1 MTTNETKPSAP
12 TAGRM
17 AFPRLA
23 AWLAAGLAGF
33 VALVLAA
40 LLLVLNTQVGRNAL
54 AGLIENLAAS
64 EDFRLELHGLD
75 SAMPWDVRLSSFALA
90 DAQGV
95 WLAGHDLR
103 VGLDLWATLANRP
116 TVTHL
121 TLERL
126 SLARLPKASS
136 QAEAQAVQEP
146 ASLSFD
152 IPDFSWPHVG
162 LLRVAAIEIA
172 DGLLTEAEEGSSARV
187 YTLSGESLPLRD
199 SIAVRLDLDE
209 LSEGAANGETDSLSV
224 RIDWHRADDVLH
236 VDVRLDAGPDGL
248 LGPALAEATGADVD
262 SLRARLAG
270 TGPLNDWGGILTLDA
285 NDLSLLH
292 ADLSLRRGAGAR
304 PGVETLQIGLAAV
317 LADVLGLVPDDAAD
331 LLGREAEVLARLV
344 VPLGSRAA
352 DEVRLEALDV
362 ALAALCLHANG
373 ILARGKL
380 TAEAAI
386 EALDPALLGRFTG
399 GVLDGS
405 PRLDLALRGGEDELF
420 ARLEADL
427 GSLVLPDLTGSLVRL
442 AADIDARSPLDA
454 PTRTVRAKGRADV
467 GGLTPPPGTVLDESL
482 RIDFDASLQGED
494 RLRLDAFSLVS
505 GENTLFASG
514 SLDLAEMLLSAIAK
528 AALPNAG
535 TLFGLRPVKAAL
547 NLSATAHGDL
557 DEGIRIEADI
567 DASGIQGLD
576 PALAALIGEHA
587 VLLLEAEFDDD
598 ALTLHGLDL
607 TSRTTLH
614 ARGRLGLADDTLR
627 TTARLTLPD
636 DPAFVEQALG
646 IRPSGLS
653 PIDITVEGVLGQ
665 RLDISLAAQ
674 AKSLEMAGQRLTS
687 PALRLAS
694 GISLAPDPAPERL
707 ALSLAAQEIE
717 LRAQAAY
724 ILDNDHLRLPEL
736 AIETPGARLDGE
748 LALALA
754 TGLLRGRL
762 QLDAP
767 RLDALAPLLGLD
779 LSGGLQARL
788 DLADGASAQAVNLT
802 ATGRSLVLDEMSLA
816 SLSLE
821 ATSTDLHALVAERG
835 AARLD
840 LRAAGLG
847 MEGFSAETV
856 NLATTVSGP
865 DATLDLSARGASDG
879 KPFTLALTAKLQPFA
894 ETFAAELSSLAANY
908 AGLPVRSLAPA
919 RIEADASGLRLQG
932 LALDVGGGELR
943 AQGEYGPRAA
953 DFGATLRGF
962 PLRALPALDLTVPS
976 GLVDLDLDVQ
986 GPVAAPRATIRLEA
1000 TGITAPPD
1008 QGLIDLPPVALSATA
1023 LAADGR
1029 LAAQAEVRHETARLV
1044 SLDASLPLAFALEP
1058 FAFSMDQ
1065 GAPITATATGA
1076 LDLGLLRDLP
1086 ALSDQILSGALAFD
1100 LAARGSLDDPLLEGD
1115 LSLSEGRYENLRF
1128 GSVLRDI
1135 QMAANARGR
1144 MFTLTRLSA
1153 RDGANGRIEGD
1164 GSLTLAEGDGPMP
1177 FAVRLGFDRFEPVNN
1192 EIMRGTVSGDLN
1204 LAGDSVEGA
1213 KLAGRLTVDRAEV
1226 DLPRGLPP
1234 DVVDIDVTY
1243 VDERGDEAETPQ
1255 ARERAKP
1262 LPLTLDIG
1270 VTLPPRI
1277 RVRGHGLDSVWRGNL
1292 DITGT
1297 AEEPRII
1304 GGLQVERG
1312 TFDFLDRVFRID
1324 EGLIQFSGATP
1335 PTPDLRVVATT
1346 NAAAILAKVIL
1357 AGTPQNLKITLDS
1370 DPAVPENEILA
1381 AVLFGRSLD
1390 SLTPMQALRLA
1401 RAVDQLARGGSS
1413 GPDITRTIARGV
1425 GLDDLS
1431 TGEGAA
1437 TGGTTVQAGKYV
1449 TDNVY
1454 LKGGKGLDPR
1464 DDTVG
1469 VEIEISPQLGLESQM
1484 GRESQGGI
1492 GLNWR
1497 YDY

>member
-1 MTTNETKPSAP
+1 MTTNETKQPAP
-12 TAGRM
+12 RTRRM
-17 AFPRLA
+17 TLPRLA

-33 VALVLAA
+33 VALALAA
-40 LLLVLNTQVGRNAL
+40 LLLVLNTQAGRNAL
-54 AGLIENLAAS
+54 AGLVENMAAS
-64 EDFRLELHGLD
+64 EDVRLELRGLEK
-75 SAMPWDVRLSSFALA
+75 AMPWDVRLSSFALA
-90 DAQGV
+90 DARGV

-103 VGLDLWATLANRP
+103 AGLDLWATLANRP

-126 SLARLPKASS
+126 SLARLPEASS
-136 QAEAQAVQEP
+136 QAKEQAAHEP

-152 IPDFSWPHVG
+152 IPDFAWPRVDV
-162 LLRVAAIEIA
+162 LRVAAIEIA
-172 DGLLTEAEEGSSARV
+172 DGLLASAGQASPARV
-187 YTLSGESLPLRD
+187 YALSGESLPLRD
-199 SIAVRLDLDE
+199 SIAVRIDLAE
-209 LSEGAANGETDSLSV
+209 VSAAPNANESDALSV
-224 RIDWHRADDVLH
+224 RLDWQRADDVLR
-236 VDVRLDAGPDGL
+236 VDARLDAGPGGL
-248 LGPALAEATGADVD
+248 LGPALAEATGADVA

-270 TGPLNDWGGILTLDA
+270 TGPLSDWGGFLSLDA

-292 ADLSLRRGAGAR
+292 ADISLRRGAGAR
-304 PGVETLQIGLAAV
+304 PGSQPLEIGLSAV
-317 LADVLGLVPDDAAD
+317 LADALGLVPDDAAD

-362 ALAALCLHANG
+362 TLAALRLSANG
-373 ILARGKL
+373 VLAGGRL
-380 TAEAAI
+380 AAAAAI
-386 EALDPALLGRFTG
+386 EALDPELLGRLTG
-399 GVLDGS
+399 GALDGS
-405 PRLDLALRGGEDELF
+405 PRLEFALRGSEDELS

-427 GSLVLPDLTGSLVRL
+427 GRLVLPELTGSAVRL
-442 AADIDARSPLDA
+442 GADVSARAPLDA
-454 PTRTVRAKGRADV
+454 HTRHVHAKGRADV
-467 GGLTPPPGTVLDESL
+467 EGLTPPPGTVLDESL

-494 RLRLDAFSLVS
+494 RLRLDEFSLVS
-505 GENTLFASG
+505 GENTLSASG
-514 SLDLAEMLLSAIAK
+514 SLDLVEMLLSANAK

-535 TLFGLRPVKAAL
+535 TLFGLHPVKVAL
-547 NLSATAHGDL
+547 NLSATAQGDL
-557 DEGIRIEADI
+557 DEGIRIAADI

-576 PALAALIGEHA
+576 PVLAALLGERA
-587 VLLLEAEFDDD
+587 GLRVEADLDDD

-607 TSRTTLH
+607 ASRTALH
-614 ARGRLGLADDTLR
+614 ASGRLGLADDALR
-627 TTARLTLPD
+627 ATARLTLPA
-636 DPAFVEQALG
+636 DPALVEQALG
-646 IRPSGLS
+646 VRPDGLS
-653 PIDITVEGVLGQ
+653 PIEIAANGVLGQ

-674 AKSLEMAGQRLTS
+674 AKSLEMAGQRLTN

-694 GISLAPDPAPERL
+694 GLSLAPEPATERL
-707 ALSLAAQEIE
+707 ALSLAAREIE

-724 ILDNDHLRLPEL
+724 LLDDERLRLSEI
-736 AIETPGARLDGE
+736 AVETPGARVDGE
-748 LALALA
+748 MILALA

-762 QLDAP
+762 AVDAQ

-779 LSGGLQARL
+779 LSGGLQARI
-788 DLADGASAQAVNLT
+788 DLADGAGAQAVDVA
-802 ATGRSLVLDEMSLA
+802 ATGRDLGLEGISLA

-821 ATSTDLHALVAERG
+821 ATSADLHALLDERG
-835 AARLD
+835 SARLA

-847 MEGFSAETV
+847 MEGLAAET
-856 NLATTVSGP
+856 LALAATVSGP
-865 DATLDLSARGASDG
+865 DAALDLSARGAAEG
-879 KPFTLALTAKLQPFA
+879 KPFTLALAAGLKPFA
-894 ETFAAELSSLAANY
+894 ETFAAELSSLTADY
-908 AGLPVRSLAPA
+908 AGLPVRSLSVA
-919 RIEADASGLRLQG
+919 RIEADALGLRLQD

-943 AQGEYGPRAA
+943 AQGEYGPREA

-962 PLRALPALDLTVPS
+962 PLPALAALDLTVPS

-986 GPVAAPRATIRLEA
+986 GPVAAPRASIRVEA
-1000 TGITAPPD
+1000 TGVTAPPD
-1008 QGLIDLPPVALSATA
+1008 QGALDLPPVALWATA
-1023 LAADGR
+1023 LAEGGR
-1029 LAAQAEVRHETARLV
+1029 LDAQAEVRHETTRLARI
-1044 SLDASLPLAFALEP
+1044 DASLPLIFSLDP

-1065 GAPITATATGA
+1065 GAPIAATATGA
-1076 LDLGLLRDLP
+1076 LDLELLRDLP

-1100 LAARGSLDDPLLEGD
+1100 LAARGSLGDPLLEGD
-1115 LSLSEGRYENLRF
+1115 LSLNEGRYENLRF
-1128 GSVLRDI
+1128 GAVLRDI

-1144 MFTLTRLSA
+1144 TFTLTRLFA

-1164 GSLTLAEGDGPMP
+1164 GSLALAENDGPMP
-1177 FAVRLGFDRFEPVNN
+1177 FAVHLAFDRFEPVNN
-1192 EIMRGTVSGDLN
+1192 PIMRGTVSGDLN
-1204 LAGDSVEGA
+1204 LAGDNVEGA

-1234 DVVDIDVTY
+1234 EVVDIDVTY
-1243 VDERGDEAETPQ
+1243 VAEREDAETDPQ
-1255 ARERAKP
+1255 ARTRAEPFP
-1262 LPLTLDIG
+1262 LALDIG

-1297 AEEPRII
+1297 ADEPRIV

-1312 TFDFLDRVFRID
+1312 TFDFLDRVFRIE

-1357 AGTPQNLKITLDS
+1357 AGTPENLRVTLDS
-1370 DPAVPENEILA
+1370 DPVVPENEILA

-1390 SLTPMQALRLA
+1390 SLTPLQALRLA

-1413 GPDITRTIARGV
+1413 GPDISRTIARGV

-1431 TGEGAA
+1431 TGEGGT

-1469 VEIEISPQLGLESQM
+1469 VEIEISPRLGLESQM